1 MIDILM
7 IFAAGLGKRLRP
19 ITENLP
25 KPLVRI
31 AGKPILYYALDFA
44 LKFNFKKIIIN
55 CHYRHEQVNQAV
67 VAYKERFDVETEII
81 VLHEPV
87 LLETGGAIKNAYS
100 LFEAGQAIFTLNSDS
115 IIANNQLVWQ
125 SMIEQWNPLT
135 MDFLL
140 LLNRIDKSFGSVGSG
155 DFDISSDGS
164 LHCSNELRQF
174 VYTGLQI
181 LKPDL
186 IMQNIQDV
194 FSLKEYYTSQRAR
207 VYGQEHEGN
216 FYHISNIRDY
226 EKISAIKIS

>member
-100 LFEAGQAIFTLNSDS
+100 LFEAAQAIFTLNSDS

-194 FSLKEYYTSQRAR
+194 FSLKEYYASQQAR

-226 EKISAIKIS
+226 EKISAIKIA

>member
-1 MIDILM
+1 M

-67 VAYKERFDVETEII
+67 MAYKERFDVETEII

-100 LFEAGQAIFTLNSDS
+100 LFEEGQAIFTLNSDS
-115 IIANNQLVWQ
+115 IIANNQFVWQ

-186 IMQNIQDV
+186 IMQNTQDI
-194 FSLKEYYTSQRAR
+194 FSLKEYYASRQER
-207 VYGQEHEGN
+207 VYGQVHEGN

-226 EKISAIKIS
+226 EKISAIKIA